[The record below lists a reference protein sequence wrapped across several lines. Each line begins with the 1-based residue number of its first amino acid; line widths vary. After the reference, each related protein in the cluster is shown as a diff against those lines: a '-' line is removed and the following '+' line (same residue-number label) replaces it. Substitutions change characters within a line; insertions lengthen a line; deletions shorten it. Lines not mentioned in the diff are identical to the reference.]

1 MTVFSYLKV
10 GLGDTR
16 HGTIRLM
23 NSSEDRRRR
32 RSPDPLVALHY
43 QLTQARR
50 DAALDTLV
58 VADGSGVV
66 VAGAGSWAA
75 CEELAAFAPL
85 MFEGAMSSDERVS
98 IRSVNVGIGRVLLA
112 YEQFVEGEHVSAFAD
127 LWQRFD
133 VLRGNEVVLLQG
145 DRRVAGTAT
154 GIDDEGSLL
163 IRPASGRLQRFHA
176 GDVSIE
182 KTS

>member
-112 YEQFVEGEHVSAFAD
+112 AKIVEGESAEAKSAREHAMKRAE
-127 LWQRFD
+127 QGITRI
-133 VLRGNEVVLLQG
+133 LQ
-145 DRRVAGTAT
+145 AA
-154 GIDDEGSLL
+154 
-163 IRPASGRLQRFHA
+163 
-176 GDVSIE
+176 
-182 KTS
+182 

>member
-98 IRSVNVGIGRVLLA
+98 IRSVNVGIGRVLLDA
-112 YEQFVEGEHVSAFAD
+112 KI
-127 LWQRFD
+127 
-133 VLRGNEVVLLQG
+133 
-145 DRRVAGTAT
+145 VAGESAEAKSAREHAMKRAEQ
-154 GIDDEGSLL
+154 GITR
-163 IRPASGRLQRFHA
+163 ILQA
-176 GDVSIE
+176 A
-182 KTS
+182 

>member
-23 NSSEDRRRR
+23 NDSSRERRRR

-43 QLTQARR
+43 QLSQARR
-50 DAALDTLV
+50 DASLDTLV

-98 IRSVNVGIGRVLLA
+98 IRSVNVGIGRVLLCA
-112 YEQFVEGEHVSAFAD
+112 KIADTESAETQSARELAMKRAEQGIT
-127 LWQRFD
+127 RI
-133 VLRGNEVVLLQG
+133 LQ
-145 DRRVAGTAT
+145 AA
-154 GIDDEGSLL
+154 
-163 IRPASGRLQRFHA
+163 
-176 GDVSIE
+176 
-182 KTS
+182 

>member
-10 GLGDTR
+10 GLRDTR

-23 NSSEDRRRR
+23 NDRSQERRRR

-66 VAGAGSWAA
+66 VAGAGSWAS

-85 MFEGAMSSDERVS
+85 MFEGTMAPDVLGDSRVT
-98 IRSVNVGIGRVLLA
+98 IRSVNVGIGRVLFAAKIGAAESDEAKSARELA
-112 YEQFVEGEHVSAFAD
+112 MKRAEQGIT
-127 LWQRFD
+127 RI
-133 VLRGNEVVLLQG
+133 LQ
-145 DRRVAGTAT
+145 
-154 GIDDEGSLL
+154 
-163 IRPASGRLQRFHA
+163 
-176 GDVSIE
+176 
-182 KTS
+182 

>member
-1 MTVFSYLKV
+1 MALFSYLKL

-23 NSSEDRRRR
+23 NTSEDRRRR

-43 QLTQARR
+43 QLSQARR

-66 VAGAGSWAA
+66 VAGAGSWAS

-85 MFEGAMSSDERVS
+85 MFDGAMSDERVS
-98 IRSVNVGIGRVLLA
+98 IRSVNVGIGRVLLCA
-112 YEQFVEGEHVSAFAD
+112 KIGDSESAETKSARELAMKRAEQGIT
-127 LWQRFD
+127 RI
-133 VLRGNEVVLLQG
+133 LQ
-145 DRRVAGTAT
+145 AA
-154 GIDDEGSLL
+154 
-163 IRPASGRLQRFHA
+163 
-176 GDVSIE
+176 
-182 KTS
+182 

>member
-1 MTVFSYLKV
+1 MTLFSYLKL
-10 GLGDTR
+10 GLEDTR

-23 NSSEDRRRR
+23 NERRHR

-43 QLTQARR
+43 QLSQARR

-66 VAGAGSWAA
+66 VAGAGSWAS

-85 MFEGAMSSDERVS
+85 MFEGAMSSDARVT

-112 YEQFVEGEHVSAFAD
+112 AKIGEGESAEAKSARE
-127 LWQRFD
+127 LAMKRAEQGITRI
-133 VLRGNEVVLLQG
+133 LQ
-145 DRRVAGTAT
+145 AA
-154 GIDDEGSLL
+154 
-163 IRPASGRLQRFHA
+163 
-176 GDVSIE
+176 
-182 KTS
+182 

>member
-10 GLGDTR
+10 GLRDTR

-23 NSSEDRRRR
+23 NEDRRRR

-43 QLTQARR
+43 QLSQTRR

-66 VAGAGSWAA
+66 VAGAGSWAS

-85 MFEGAMSSDERVS
+85 MFEGAMSSDARVT
-98 IRSVNVGIGRVLLA
+98 IRSVNVGIGRVLLCA
-112 YEQFVEGEHVSAFAD
+112 KIGDGETAEAKSAREVAMKRAEQGIT
-127 LWQRFD
+127 RI
-133 VLRGNEVVLLQG
+133 LQ
-145 DRRVAGTAT
+145 AA
-154 GIDDEGSLL
+154 
-163 IRPASGRLQRFHA
+163 
-176 GDVSIE
+176 
-182 KTS
+182 

>member
-112 YEQFVEGEHVSAFAD
+112 AKISEGESDEAKSAREHAMKRAE
-127 LWQRFD
+127 QGITRI
-133 VLRGNEVVLLQG
+133 LQ
-145 DRRVAGTAT
+145 AA
-154 GIDDEGSLL
+154 
-163 IRPASGRLQRFHA
+163 
-176 GDVSIE
+176 
-182 KTS
+182 